1 MRDVHITKKRKS
13 VKSGVFGIKK
23 TVNNRRL
30 SDLELLANSS
40 FVCKLLEGLLVS
52 LLQDD
57 LLLAHAC

>member
-1 MRDVHITKKRKS
+1 MRDVHITKKREG